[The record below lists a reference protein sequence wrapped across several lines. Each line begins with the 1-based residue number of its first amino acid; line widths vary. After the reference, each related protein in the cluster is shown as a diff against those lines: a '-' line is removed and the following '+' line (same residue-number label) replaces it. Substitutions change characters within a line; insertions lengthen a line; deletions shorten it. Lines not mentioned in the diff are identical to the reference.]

1 MWIIPNN
8 LSDTY
13 PSVLDTKDLGLDSDE
28 FSQASE
34 KSLLWRGKHGPSRTW
49 RTRWKRESYIQHL
62 SGRML
67 RPSSSDSFVERW
79 TSSLEDSPASLSV
92 LLGVAREYPMND
104 TSTHSS
110 AQGSGSASQ
119 QLSFSKTC
127 PELSQKSSPMEH
139 PFSNM
144 SSKTWKAW
152 VTQQRQESLARKKLA
167 QLIEETGC
175 SYWPTPTQDTS
186 ERSKNY
192 AQGGTPLS
200 KQVKKENWMT
210 PEALNHTGY
219 QVSGGKRILRLGAQ
233 VNQENWG
240 TPTSR
245 DWKGSSSGSII
256 RNDGNSRMDQ
266 LVYQVEQSQHGPP
279 APDTSSTNGK
289 SHGQLN
295 PNWVEQLMGIP
306 VGWTQLST
314 EWTGS
319 E

>member
-13 PSVLDTKDLGLDSDE
+13 PSVLDTKDLGLHSDE

-34 KSLLWRGKHGPSRTW
+34 KSLMWRGKHGPSRTW

-62 SGRML
+62 SGRTL
-67 RPSSSDSFVERW
+67 RHSHSDSFVERW
-79 TSSLEDSPASLSV
+79 TSSLEDSPVPLSV
-92 LLGVAREYPMND
+92 LLGVAREYPMNG

-119 QLSFSKTC
+119 QLSFSKTS
-127 PELSQKSSPMEH
+127 PESSQQELPMER

-167 QLIEETGC
+167 HLIEETGY
-175 SYWPTPTQDTS
+175 SYWPTPRAVDA
-186 ERSKNY
+186 RSANQPHKDR
-192 AQGGTPLS
+192 G
-200 KQVKKENWMT
+200 VK
-210 PEALNHTGY
+210 PIAHLNAA
-219 QVSGGKRILRLGAQ
+219 VK
-233 VNQENWG
+233 QENWP
-240 TPTSR
+240 TPTTAEAGKIGNQANFGQTGLSNHPAIRGETERGKMLKSR
-245 DWKGSSSGSII
+245 EG
-256 RNDGNSRMDQ
+256 DGRSTQ
-266 LVYQVEQSQHGPP
+266 PGGPP
-279 APDTSSTNGK
+279 APDTISTNGK

>member
-34 KSLLWRGKHGPSRTW
+34 KSLMWRGKHGPSRTW

-79 TSSLEDSPASLSV
+79 TSSLEDSPASLSQ
-92 LLGVAREYPMND
+92 LLGAAREYPMND

-110 AQGSGSASQ
+110 AQGSSNASQ
-119 QLSFSKTC
+119 QLSFSKTS
-127 PELSQKSSPMEH
+127 PESSQQELPTEH

-152 VTQQRQESLARKKLA
+152 VTQQRQESLARKKLVRPMS
-167 QLIEETGC
+167 ETASSFLGA
-175 SYWPTPTQDTS
+175 
-186 ERSKNY
+186 R
-192 AQGGTPLS
+192 
-200 KQVKKENWMT
+200 WMT

-219 QVSGGKRILRLGAQ
+219 QVSGGKRILRLGEQ
-233 VNQENWG
+233 VN
-240 TPTSR
+240 R
-245 DWKGSSSGSII
+245 DGPHDLGNNSMSGKP
-256 RNDGNSRMDQ
+256 RE
-266 LVYQVEQSQHGPP
+266 L
-279 APDTSSTNGK
+279 
-289 SHGQLN
+289 LN
-295 PNWVEQLMGIP
+295 PDWVEQLMGLP